1 MSIRATTGALLAV
14 ILLAGCA
21 NDDNFEL
28 FGTPA
33 DSDDAD
39 GIEQSELA
47 SYEQGSPEYFT
58 SVVGDR
64 VFFLVDQSNITEEA
78 AATLR
83 QQADWLNGNPDF
95 TITVEGHADEQGTR
109 EYNLA
114 LGARRAGSVK
124 DFLVG
129 LGIAEHRIST
139 VTYGKER
146 PVAACSDE
154 SCWSQNRRSVT
165 LVNRELSG

>member
-1 MSIRATTGALLAV
+1 MSVRATTGALLAV
-14 ILLAGCA
+14 ILLAGCT

-28 FGTPA
+28 FGTPP
-33 DSDDAD
+33 DPDDAG

-47 SYEQGSPEYFT
+47 SYEQDSPEYFT
-58 SVVGDR
+58 SIVGDR
-64 VFFLVDQSNITEEA
+64 VFFMVDQSTITEEA

-83 QQADWLNGNPDF
+83 QQADWLTANPDF

-129 LGIAEHRIST
+129 VGIAQHRIST

-165 LVNRELSG
+165 LVYRELSG

>member
-1 MSIRATTGALLAV
+1 MSFRATTGALLAMT
-14 ILLAGCA
+14 LLAGCA

-28 FGTPA
+28 FGTSP
-33 DSDDAD
+33 DSDGAG
-39 GIEQSELA
+39 GIDQSELA
-47 SYEQGSPEYFT
+47 SYEQDTPEYFT
-58 SVVGDR
+58 SIVGDR
-64 VFFLVDQSNITEEA
+64 VFFLVDQSTITEES
-78 AATLR
+78 AATLQ
-83 QQADWLNGNPDF
+83 QQAGWLNANPDF
-95 TITVEGHADEQGTR
+95 TVTIEGHADEQGTR

-129 LGIAEHRIST
+129 LGIAAHRIST

-165 LVNRELSG
+165 LVNKELSG

>member
-1 MSIRATTGALLAV
+1 MSVRATTGALLAV
-14 ILLAGCA
+14 ILLAGCT

-28 FGTPA
+28 FGAPT
-33 DSDDAD
+33 DSDGAG

-47 SYEQGSPEYFT
+47 SYEQDSPEYFT
-58 SVVGDR
+58 SIVGDR
-64 VFFLVDQSNITEEA
+64 VFFTVDQSTITEES

-83 QQADWLNGNPDF
+83 QQADWLTANPDF

-129 LGIAEHRIST
+129 LGIAQNRIST

>member
-1 MSIRATTGALLAV
+1 MSVRATTGALLAV
-14 ILLAGCA
+14 ILLAGCT

-28 FGTPA
+28 FGSSPET
-33 DSDDAD
+33 DDAG
-39 GIEQSELA
+39 GIEQSDLA
-47 SYEQGSPEYFT
+47 SYEQDSPEYFT
-58 SVVGDR
+58 SIVGDR
-64 VFFLVDQSNITEEA
+64 VFFMVDQSTITEES

-83 QQADWLNGNPDF
+83 QQADWLTTNPDF

-129 LGIAEHRIST
+129 QGIAQHRIST

>member
-1 MSIRATTGALLAV
+1 MRARTIAGVLLASV
-14 ILLAGCA
+14 ILAGCTN
-21 NDDNFEL
+21 NDL
-28 FGTPA
+28 FGLAGNTA
-33 DSDDAD
+33 ESANSG
-39 GIEQSELA
+39 GIDQSALPN
-47 SYEQGSPEYFT
+47 YEQDSPEYFAYQ
-58 SVVGDR
+58 VGDR
-64 VFFLVDQSNITEEA
+64 VFFLVDQSTITEEA
-78 AATLR
+78 SATLR
-83 QQADWLNGNPDF
+83 QQAEWLNANSDY

-114 LGARRAGSVK
+114 LGARRAAAVK

-129 LGIAEHRIST
+129 VGIATHRIST

-165 LVNRELSG
+165 LINSELTG